1 MAITQRGLVYMV
13 GQTETRQ
20 YNDKTYVSRV
30 LIIEQPSY
38 DPYTGEKRNS
48 NYIKLEATREETCKA
63 LDNFPVGT
71 KVDFEFIVRGS
82 LYDKK
87 DGSGKDVFTH
97 VELRSIALASAAP
110 AGGAQAAPAGAS
122 TLAQV
127 AAPAAP
133 SAPAAPAPQ
142 TPAPAGAQSDYD
154 DSLGF

>member
-30 LIIEQPSY
+30 LIVEQPSY

-48 NYIKLEATREETCKA
+48 NFIKFEATREETCKA
-63 LDNFPVGT
+63 LDNFPVGS
-71 KVDFEFIVRGS
+71 KVDIEFIVRGT

-97 VELRSIALASAAP
+97 VELRSISLASAAP

-133 SAPAAPAPQ
+133 SAPAAPA
-142 TPAPAGAQSDYD
+142 APAEQAAPSDYD
-154 DSLGF
+154 EGLGF